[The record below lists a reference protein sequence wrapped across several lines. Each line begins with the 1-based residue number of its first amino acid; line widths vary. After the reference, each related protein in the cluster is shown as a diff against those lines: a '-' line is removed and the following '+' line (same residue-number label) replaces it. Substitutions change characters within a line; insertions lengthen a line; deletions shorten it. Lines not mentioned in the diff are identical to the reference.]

1 MEVTIGYEGA
11 VERKANR
18 FAVDQIAYSINPPT
32 LTVSATSAD
41 FSGSARAPREAS
53 YSVIGFADLVEQL
66 AGRHG
71 YSAKVE
77 PASLGQV
84 TLTHVDQAGQ
94 SDLAL
99 VSELAEEHGAVF
111 KPVDGVWW
119 VRSYDAVSAD
129 PVMTLRPEDVS
140 GGRAHFR
147 SRRRYQSVVAH
158 YQDFDQARRVP
169 VTAGSGE
176 PRKILDRTFPD
187 EATARANAEAELGR
201 ARRES
206 RELTL
211 DMPGMPEMASQTVIA
226 LEGFRDRVDDA
237 WLVTSV
243 SHVFTKRRGYT
254 CRVECEGI

>member
-1 MEVTIGYEGA
+1 MKVRIGYEGR
-11 VERKANR
+11 EPRQANS
-18 FAVDQIAYSINPPT
+18 FSIDQIEYTFNPPT

-41 FSGSARAPREAS
+41 FTGSARAPREAS
-53 YSVIGFADLVEQL
+53 YSVIAFSDLVEQL
-66 AGRHG
+66 AARHG

-77 PASLGQV
+77 PASLAQV

-99 VSELAEEHGAVF
+99 ISELAEEHGAVF

-129 PVMTLRPEDVS
+129 PVLTLRPEDVS
-140 GGRAHFR
+140 GGRAHFQAR
-147 SRRRYQSVVAH
+147 SRNGTVVAH
-158 YQDFDQARRVP
+158 YQDFDQAKRVP
-169 VTAGSGE
+169 VEAGSGE
-176 PRKILDRTFPD
+176 PRKVLDRTFPD

-201 ARRES
+201 SRRRARK
-206 RELTL
+206 LTL
-211 DMPGMPEMASQTVIA
+211 DMPGRPDIASQTVIA
-226 LEGFRDRVDDA
+226 LEGFRDQVDDN

-243 SHVFTKRRGYT
+243 SHVITKKRGYT